1 MNLLDENI
9 PEDQR
14 ALLQYW
20 GIPVHQIGIDVGR
33 KGMADEE
40 IIAFLHTLRGVS
52 FFTRDLGFADRAL
65 CHSRYC
71 LICLDVRRDEVAMF
85 IRRFLRHP
93 AVDTRSKRMG
103 AVVRVSHTGFTM
115 WRRKMDETYVRW

>member
-20 GIPVHQIGIDVGR
+20 GIPVHQIGVDVGR

-85 IRRFLRHP
+85 VRRFLRHL
-93 AVDTRSKRMG
+93 R
-103 AVVRVSHTGFTM
+103 
-115 WRRKMDETYVRW
+115 